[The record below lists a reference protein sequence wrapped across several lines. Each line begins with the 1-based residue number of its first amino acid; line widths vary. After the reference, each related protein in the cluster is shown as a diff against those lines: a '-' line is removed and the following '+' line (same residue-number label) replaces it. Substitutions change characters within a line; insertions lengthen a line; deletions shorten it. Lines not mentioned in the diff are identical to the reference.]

1 MFGKIEVLKLL
12 MEKDIP
18 HTSEEHESVLAG
30 TRCKNLLLQ
39 DKKGNYYLVVTTSSK
54 SLDLLAVAKSMS
66 SGRLSFA
73 SAENLLELLGVRAG
87 SLSPLALVNDEG
99 RRVRLVVDLD
109 LADEQAF
116 LFHPLESNASVSL
129 SRAAL
134 DDFMTNIDRQADWLN
149 LPERAA

>member
-1 MFGKIEVLKLL
+1 
-12 MEKDIP
+12 
-18 HTSEEHESVLAG
+18 
-30 TRCKNLLLQ
+30 
-39 DKKGNYYLVVTTSSK
+39 VVTTSSK